1 MDRLL
6 FGDDLKLKRTGDA
19 AVSFLLQRP
28 PDMDLFPDA
37 SVVELVEALKE
48 SLKSSQ
54 RSRADVGTAHIR
66 EFN

>member
-1 MDRLL
+1 M
-6 FGDDLKLKRTGDA
+6 
-19 AVSFLLQRP
+19 SFLLQRP
-28 PDMDLFPDA
+28 LDMELFPDA